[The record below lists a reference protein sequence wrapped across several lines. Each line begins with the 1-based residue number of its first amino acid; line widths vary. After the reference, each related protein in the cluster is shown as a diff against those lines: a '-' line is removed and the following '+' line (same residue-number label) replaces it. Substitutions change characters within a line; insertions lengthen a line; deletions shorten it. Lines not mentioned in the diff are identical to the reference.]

1 MAALI
6 PFTSN
11 YTDVSTYEGYQFE
24 FHCQR
29 CGNGYRSAFRHSVTG
44 FGGRIAALGGGI
56 LGGEIGSRVQE
67 VGLLAQWD
75 RSSTRGSTNDKRL
88 LEASEDVAGH
98 FVQCRGCAEWVCRDV
113 CWDDRAG
120 CCTRCVPPPASEP
133 TPGLGPSGFGPG
145 PGYGP
150 PPGYGQPQ
158 PGFGPPGYGPQST
171 GGSRRAGSRRATG
184 RGTARRRR
192 AGSRRGTARRGCRC
206 GTPGRPSSPA
216 VCCTNCGATTAGRFC
231 AQCGSP
237 LAPPACDGLRR
248 PGPGHAVLPAVRH
261 ARPPQAESRVPRTA
275 SLRFD
280 TASRASQH
288 GESSVSTR
296 RVARISTHGESRAFG
311 HSESASRD
319 GGVSRPGSVTLT
331 SHVAAGRRRGV
342 RGP

>member
-1 MAALI
+1 MGALI

-44 FGGRIAALGGGI
+44 FGGRLAALGGGI

-113 CWDDRAG
+113 CWDGRAG
-120 CCTRCVPPPASEP
+120 VCRRCVPPAPEPA
-133 TPGLGPSGFGPG
+133 

-150 PPGYGQPQ
+150 SGYGAPQ
-158 PGFGPPGYGPQST
+158 PGFGPPPGYGPSGQGAGPSGYGPPPPGYGPAQPGHGPAPRGFGPPPGP
-171 GGSRRAGSRRATG
+171 GGPRVSLRH
-184 RGTARRRR
+184 
-192 AGSRRGTARRGCRC
+192 
-206 GTPGRPSSPA
+206 PGRPSGPA

-231 AQCGSP
+231 AQCGAP
-237 LAPPACDGLRR
+237 LAPPACTGC
-248 PGPGHAVLPAVRH
+248 GAPAQGTPFCPQCGTPRH
-261 ARPPQAESRVPRTA
+261 
-275 SLRFD
+275 
-280 TASRASQH
+280 
-288 GESSVSTR
+288 G
-296 RVARISTHGESRAFG
+296 
-311 HSESASRD
+311 
-319 GGVSRPGSVTLT
+319 
-331 SHVAAGRRRGV
+331 
-342 RGP
+342 

>member
-44 FGGRIAALGGGI
+44 FGGRLAALGGGI

-75 RSSTRGSTNDKRL
+75 RSSTRGSTNDRRL
-88 LEASEDVAGH
+88 LEAAQDVAGH

-120 CCTRCVPPPASEP
+120 RCRRCAPPAP
-133 TPGLGPSGFGPG
+133 APGYGPPQPGYGPPQ

-150 PPGYGQPQ
+150 PPGYE
-158 PGFGPPGYGPQST
+158 PPRVSL
-171 GGSRRAGSRRATG
+171 RH
-184 RGTARRRR
+184 
-192 AGSRRGTARRGCRC
+192 
-206 GTPGRPSSPA
+206 PGRSTAPTA
-216 VCCTNCGATTAGRFC
+216 CCTNCGATTAGRFC

-237 LAPPACDGLRR
+237 LAPPACEGCGAPSHGTPFCPQCGTPARR
-248 PGPGHAVLPAVRH
+248 PR
-261 ARPPQAESRVPRTA
+261 
-275 SLRFD
+275 
-280 TASRASQH
+280 
-288 GESSVSTR
+288 
-296 RVARISTHGESRAFG
+296 
-311 HSESASRD
+311 
-319 GGVSRPGSVTLT
+319 
-331 SHVAAGRRRGV
+331 
-342 RGP
+342 

>member
-44 FGGRIAALGGGI
+44 FGGRLAALGGGI
-56 LGGEIGSRVQE
+56 VGGEIGSRVQE

-113 CWDDRAG
+113 CWDGRAG
-120 CCTRCVPPPASEP
+120 CCSRCVPPPAAEQAPGFGPS
-133 TPGLGPSGFGPG
+133 GLGPGQ

-150 PPGYGQPQ
+150 SPGYGQPGPCGQ
-158 PGFGPPGYGPQST
+158 PSGYGPPRVSL
-171 GGSRRAGSRRATG
+171 RH
-184 RGTARRRR
+184 
-192 AGSRRGTARRGCRC
+192 
-206 GTPGRPSSPA
+206 PGRPSSPA

-231 AQCGSP
+231 AQCGTP
-237 LAPPACDGLRR
+237 LAPPACTGC
-248 PGPGHAVLPAVRH
+248 GAPAQGTPFCPQCGTPRH
-261 ARPPQAESRVPRTA
+261 P
-275 SLRFD
+275 
-280 TASRASQH
+280 
-288 GESSVSTR
+288 
-296 RVARISTHGESRAFG
+296 
-311 HSESASRD
+311 
-319 GGVSRPGSVTLT
+319 
-331 SHVAAGRRRGV
+331 
-342 RGP
+342 

>member
-44 FGGRIAALGGGI
+44 FGGRLAALGGGI

-113 CWDDRAG
+113 CWDGRAG
-120 CCTRCVPPPASEP
+120 CCSRCVPPAPEP
-133 TPGLGPSGFGPG
+133 IPGFGPSGFGPG
-145 PGYGP
+145 AGYGP
-150 PPGYGQPQ
+150 PPGSNPPPTG
-158 PGFGPPGYGPQST
+158 GHGPSGYGPPRVSL
-171 GGSRRAGSRRATG
+171 RH
-184 RGTARRRR
+184 
-192 AGSRRGTARRGCRC
+192 
-206 GTPGRPSSPA
+206 PGHPSSPA

-231 AQCGSP
+231 AHCGTP
-237 LAPPACDGLRR
+237 LAPPACTGCGAPAQGTPFCPQCGTPR
-248 PGPGHAVLPAVRH
+248 LP
-261 ARPPQAESRVPRTA
+261 
-275 SLRFD
+275 
-280 TASRASQH
+280 
-288 GESSVSTR
+288 TR
-296 RVARISTHGESRAFG
+296 
-311 HSESASRD
+311 
-319 GGVSRPGSVTLT
+319 
-331 SHVAAGRRRGV
+331 
-342 RGP
+342 

>member
-44 FGGRIAALGGGI
+44 FGGRLAALGGGI
-56 LGGEIGSRVQE
+56 LGGEIGARVQE

-113 CWDDRAG
+113 CWDGRAG
-120 CCTRCVPPPASEP
+120 CCTRCVPPPAPEP

-150 PPGYGQPQ
+150 QPGYGLPQ
-158 PGFGPPGYGPQST
+158 PGSARP
-171 GGSRRAGSRRATG
+171 
-184 RGTARRRR
+184 GTAR
-192 AGSRRGTARRGCRC
+192 SRRGARRAD
-206 GTPGRPSSPA
+206 PS
-216 VCCTNCGATTAGRFC
+216 G
-231 AQCGSP
+231 
-237 LAPPACDGLRR
+237 
-248 PGPGHAVLPAVRH
+248 
-261 ARPPQAESRVPRTA
+261 
-275 SLRFD
+275 
-280 TASRASQH
+280 
-288 GESSVSTR
+288 
-296 RVARISTHGESRAFG
+296 
-311 HSESASRD
+311 
-319 GGVSRPGSVTLT
+319 
-331 SHVAAGRRRGV
+331 
-342 RGP
+342 

>member
-44 FGGRIAALGGGI
+44 FGGRLAALGGGI

-113 CWDDRAG
+113 CWDGRAG
-120 CCTRCVPPPASEP
+120 CCRRCVPAPAADP
-133 TPGLGPSGFGPG
+133 APGFGPAGFGPVGFGPG
-145 PGYGP
+145 
-150 PPGYGQPQ
+150 Q
-158 PGFGPPGYGPQST
+158 PGFGPPPGFGPQPGPAPSGYGPPRVSL
-171 GGSRRAGSRRATG
+171 RH
-184 RGTARRRR
+184 
-192 AGSRRGTARRGCRC
+192 
-206 GTPGRPSSPA
+206 PGRPSSPA

-231 AQCGSP
+231 AQCGNS
-237 LAPPACDGLRR
+237 LAPPACTGC
-248 PGPGHAVLPAVRH
+248 GAPAQGT
-261 ARPPQAESRVPRTA
+261 PFCPQCGTPRN
-275 SLRFD
+275 
-280 TASRASQH
+280 
-288 GESSVSTR
+288 
-296 RVARISTHGESRAFG
+296 
-311 HSESASRD
+311 
-319 GGVSRPGSVTLT
+319 P
-331 SHVAAGRRRGV
+331 
-342 RGP
+342 